1 MRKKFIITF
10 AGAVGSSKTPI
21 AYYISWRLGIPIFNN
36 DAIRTEVIED
46 VGLFNQQEYEKRRD
60 ERLNKIAEE
69 GTSLIYDASIDREWT
84 KWKKDVESLKYE
96 TFIISM
102 DLSRD
107 FLVSLYNRKKYT
119 ESLEKID
126 DLISDHNSFLKDFSG
141 DVNLH
146 ISDEE
151 FMNRLEL
158 SYTKVKEW
166 LNG

>member
-107 FLVSLYNRKKYT
+107 FLTSLYNRKKYT
-119 ESLEKID
+119 DSLEKID

-166 LNG
+166 LDM